1 MDAIYP
7 YNMGGAD
14 KRLWELAR
22 KLAENGEHDVHIYGM
37 KWWDGDDVIVTDNVV
52 LHGVCDVYELYSDS
66 GVRSIK
72 EAMVFSLKVLPHLLK
87 DEYDIIDCNQFP
99 YFPCISGKIASMVK
113 RKPLVITWLEVWDD
127 YWYDYL
133 GKTGGTIGKLVEKFT
148 MRLSDGI
155 VAVSNKTRDDL
166 IRCGVRPERVEV
178 VPVGIDLERIMRIA
192 PSNDKADILFAG
204 RLIYEKRIDVL
215 IEAIAL
221 LKKELPAVTCRIIG
235 DGPERENLQTLV
247 RRLSLNDNVE
257 FMGFIDQDGLIGY
270 MKSSKAFVLPS
281 VREGFGLV
289 IVEANACKLPVVS
302 IRHDMSAVSELIR
315 DGVSGFL
322 VNELSADK
330 IAQVVLP
337 LITNDLLRQR
347 LAETGYELS
356 RKYGWSDVS
365 KRVID
370 IYQGLLNKS

>member
-1 MDAIYP
+1 M
-7 YNMGGAD
+7 
-14 KRLWELAR
+14 
-22 KLAENGEHDVHIYGM
+22 
-37 KWWDGDDVIVTDNVV
+37 
-52 LHGVCDVYELYSDS
+52 
-66 GVRSIK
+66 
-72 EAMVFSLKVLPHLLK
+72 
-87 DEYDIIDCNQFP
+87 
-99 YFPCISGKIASMVK
+99 
-113 RKPLVITWLEVWDD
+113 
-127 YWYDYL
+127 
-133 GKTGGTIGKLVEKFT
+133 GGTIGKLVEKFT
-148 MRLSDGI
+148 MRLPDEI

-166 IRCGVRPERVEV
+166 IRCGVRPERIEV

-192 PSNDKADILFAG
+192 PSNDQADILFAG

-235 DGPERENLQTLV
+235 DGPERENLQMLV
-247 RRLSLNDNVE
+247 RRLRLDDNVE